1 MSTALD
7 FTVDIGSLPTRDQ
20 GPKKMQIG
28 GVTEST
34 KMLAEAPPTSLVDN
48 NPILVPPPTLEKET
62 FKPRFDDATPM
73 NPMMY
78 DTKQEA
84 PDSSDLQKMKELG
97 MILQAQKDLSGIMM
111 ANRQPKKGIE
121 FLMERTY
128 TL

>member
-7 FTVDIGSLPTRDQ
+7 FTVNIGSLPTRDQ
-20 GPKKMQIG
+20 GPKKMQVG

-48 NPILVPPPTLEKET
+48 NPILVPPPKLEKET

-73 NPMMY
+73 YPMEY
-78 DTKQEA
+78 GTKQEVD
-84 PDSSDLQKMKELG
+84 PSNLQRMKELG

-128 TL
+128 TI

>member
-20 GPKKMQIG
+20 GPKKMQVG

-48 NPILVPPPTLEKET
+48 NPILVPPPKYERET

-73 NPMMY
+73 NPMEY
-78 DTKQEA
+78 GIKQEVD
-84 PDSSDLQKMKELG
+84 PSNLQRMKELG

-111 ANRQPKKGIE
+111 ANREPKKGIE

-128 TL
+128 TI